1 MRSKLEGAPI
11 GLWAFLSNLLLGSLA
26 LLLVFPLPLD
36 SGGGLILLVLLLTT
50 VIAVKLHVCKLLPQL
65 FELRIVLL
73 NVVLVVDNDQI
84 FLIGVPGGHS
94 PIKGASDYVRI
105 IDNHELI
112 VHVGVGS
119 VVDSHWDASL

>member
-11 GLWAFLSNLLLGSLA
+11 SLGTFLSNLLLGSLA

-36 SGGGLILLVLLLTT
+36 SGGGLILLVLLHTA
-50 VIAVKLHVCKLLPQL
+50 VIAVKLHVCKLFPQL
-65 FELRIVLL
+65 IKLRIVLL
-73 NVVLVVDNDQI
+73 YVVLVIDNDQI
-84 FLIGVPGGHS
+84 FLIGVPGGNS
-94 PIKGASDYVRI
+94 PIEGASDHVRI
-105 IDNHELI
+105 INNHELI